1 MKSNLQK
8 AEVKNDILNLYFS
21 GDLNSPAFKVA
32 FRYGSFLN
40 KMNHIY
46 YDNHL
51 TTAFTNIQYL
61 VTVEIK
67 NKHRLYKFKSKEHK
81 FSFFDYDYE
90 NKLIIN

>member
-1 MKSNLQK
+1 MKLQK

-32 FRYGSFLN
+32 FRYSSFLN

-51 TTAFTNIQYL
+51 TTAFTNVQYI
-61 VTVEIK
+61 VDVEIK
-67 NKHRLYKFKSKEHK
+67 NKHRFYRFKSKDTD
-81 FSFFDYDYE
+81 FSFFEYE
-90 NKLIIN
+90 LDHKLKL